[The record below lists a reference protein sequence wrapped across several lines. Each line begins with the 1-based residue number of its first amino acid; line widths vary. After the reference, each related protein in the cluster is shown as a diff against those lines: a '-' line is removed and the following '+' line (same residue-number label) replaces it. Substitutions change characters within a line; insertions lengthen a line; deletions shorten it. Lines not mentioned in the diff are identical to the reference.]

1 MQLYQLYVK
10 GDLASMTYHELVEH
24 ELRSMHSTAESKSEE
39 L

>member
-10 GDLASMTYHELVEH
+10 GDLASMTYQELVEN
-24 ELRSMHSTAESKSEE
+24 ELRSMHSTAESKSEG